1 VRAPYLPGKQMG
13 KTALVLTRTTYN
25 AQDEHPDTVLSTETV
40 ASFEE
45 PDAHKKL
52 NEYLKKMGAVKLTVG
67 WDGNIYPQYKVQR
80 VDL

>member
-1 VRAPYLPGKQMG
+1 MN
-13 KTALVLTRTTYN
+13 TALVLTRTTYN

-52 NEYLKKMGAVKLTVG
+52 AAYLAHHVNPVALYVA
-67 WDGNIYPQYKVQR
+67 WDGNIYPQYKVHR
-80 VDL
+80 VDLK